1 MAKQEINL
9 GVSPS
14 GVGGDTFRSAAQKM
28 KINTDEVYETMGDG
42 NHLFKPVQQG
52 GGVDQSHNKIYVGWS
67 GSALKAQ
74 VDSTD
79 LGNIFTD
86 FSNRCLAVGQS
97 YQVATAQRVK
107 NTIYHNTSGK
117 PRFVAI
123 YLTQTSGGGDV
134 LIIVNGQPVSFGNY
148 TLSQN
153 YTLYALVPD
162 GLSYSLSV
170 PSSVEINMWSWV
182 ELG

>member
-1 MAKQEINL
+1 MAKQTINQ
-9 GVSPS
+9 GTAPT
-14 GVGGDTFRSAAQKM
+14 GAGGDTFRSGSAKLQA
-28 KINTDEVYETMGDG
+28 NDDEIYKTMGDG

-52 GGVDQSHNKIYVGWS
+52 GGVNQSNNKIYIGWS

-86 FSNRCLAVGQS
+86 YSNRCLAVGQS
-97 YQVATAQRVK
+97 YQVATASRVK
-107 NTIYHNTSGK
+107 NTTYRNTSGK

-123 YLTQTSGGGDV
+123 YLTQNSGNGDV

-148 TLSQN
+148 TFGQN

-170 PSSVEINMWSWV
+170 PSSVEINMWSWM

>member
-1 MAKQEINL
+1 MAKQTINL
-9 GVSPS
+9 GTAPT
-14 GVGGDTFRSAAQKM
+14 GAGGDTFRSAAQKM
-28 KINTDEVYETMGDG
+28 QDNTDEVYETMGDG

-52 GGVDQSHNKIYVGWS
+52 GGKDQSNNKIYVGWS

-107 NTIYHNTSGK
+107 NTTYQNTSGK

-123 YLTQTSGGGDV
+123 YLAQTSGGGDV
-134 LIIVNGQPVSFGNY
+134 SIVVNGQSVSFGNY
-148 TLSQN
+148 ALGQN

-162 GLSYSLSV
+162 GFSYSLGV
-170 PSSVEINMWSWV
+170 PSGVEINMWSWV

>member
-1 MAKQEINL
+1 MAKQTVNI
-9 GVSPS
+9 GTAPT
-14 GVGGDTFRSAAQKM
+14 GAGGDTFRSAAQKM
-28 KINTDEVYETMGDG
+28 QDNTDEVYETMGDG

-52 GGVDQSHNKIYVGWS
+52 GGKDQSNNKIYVGWS

-86 FSNRCLAVGQS
+86 YSNRCLAVGQS
-97 YQVATAQRVK
+97 YQVATAFRVK
-107 NTIYHNTSGK
+107 NTIYKNTSGK

-123 YLTQTSGGGDV
+123 YLTQNSGNGDV
-134 LIIVNGQPVSFGNY
+134 SIAVNYQSISFGNY
-148 TLSQN
+148 AIGQN

-162 GLSYSLSV
+162 GSSYSLSV
-170 PSSVEINMWSWV
+170 PSGVEINIWSWM

>member
-1 MAKQEINL
+1 MAKQTINL
-9 GVSPS
+9 GAAPT
-14 GVGGDTFRSAAQKM
+14 GAGGDTFRSAAQKM
-28 KINTDEVYETMGDG
+28 KGNTDEVYEAMGYG

-52 GGVDQSHNKIYVGWS
+52 GGVDQSNNKIYLGWS

-86 FSNRCLAVGQS
+86 FSNRCLAVGQG

-123 YLTQTSGGGDV
+123 YLTQSSGSGDV
-134 LIIVNGQPVSFGNY
+134 SIAVNGQLISVGNY
-148 TLSQN
+148 SVGQN
-153 YTLYALVPD
+153 YTLYALVQD
-162 GLSYSLSV
+162 GSSYSLSV
-170 PSSVEINMWSWV
+170 PSGVEINIWSWV